1 MVRVDSRIGEKMKNF
16 SPTCHS
22 QNTCLSR
29 TAPWLSISSL
39 PITLSQEES
48 GLQSSSHGPVRPESD
63 LCNQAELGMHA
74 GLAIWTS
81 HWSIPKHHL
90 PQVLYLKP
98 ELHVLCCK
106 RWINDNYY
114 FFLIDWWHKGRN
126 GGRCSFLCFSF
137 IKREKRAKK
146 LVENE
151 EKVKSWS

>member
-1 MVRVDSRIGEKMKNF
+1 MAFFPTLHWKSILQSGPFPENTFHYRQQHGMVRVDSRIGEKMKNF

-48 GLQSSSHGPVRPESD
+48 GLQSSSRGPVRPESD

-81 HWSIPKHHL
+81 H
-90 PQVLYLKP
+90 
-98 ELHVLCCK
+98 
-106 RWINDNYY
+106 
-114 FFLIDWWHKGRN
+114 
-126 GGRCSFLCFSF
+126 
-137 IKREKRAKK
+137 
-146 LVENE
+146 
-151 EKVKSWS
+151 